1 MQNDGPRTDY
11 KGFANWGLGVALK
24 LKCESFSFSLFWHNF
39 FPPYRETEAYGNLF

>member
-1 MQNDGPRTDY
+1 MGQELTI

-24 LKCESFSFSLFWHNF
+24 LKLESFSVFLFWHNV